1 MKKAKILLITQLLVN
16 DKMKLFKLLD
26 QSYDITYLITRKTEE
41 HTKTIN
47 DIDKIKYKH
56 FKHYNFLRGVFS
68 PSILKELVFS
78 DYDVVINQDPHT
90 PEAIISSI
98 ISKLRRKKSIIYS
111 ETWDWPRHP
120 SVKILA
126 PFLWIMFK
134 LTDSLIS
141 TSHKAVRFSQKLGY
155 PKSRQFFITNLPSDD
170 YYNPQNK
177 VSPPE
182 SLYDLK
188 DKIYDLKDKKVL
200 LYLNRIVPYKG
211 LDLLLK
217 AIENLN
223 RDDIHLIICGTDYK
237 DKKTRN
243 TYFIKDVMEKISSMN
258 NVSYVGYSEEKK
270 SFYLNLADLVV
281 FPTTTRDYDGESW
294 GVTTMEAMSAAKP
307 VLVTDAVGC
316 AEEVVNHRQNGLIIQ
331 HNNVNLLTTSLN
343 NLLADKEILKQMGK
357 NSRKIWKKITWQ
369 NYFLGYKKAIE
380 YSFNKI

>member
-1 MKKAKILLITQLLVN
+1 MKKIKILLITQLLVN
-16 DKMKLFKLLD
+16 DKMRLFKLLD
-26 QSYDITYLITRKTEE
+26 QNYDITYLITRKTEE

-56 FKHYNFLRGVFS
+56 FKPYNFLRGVFS
-68 PSILKELVFS
+68 PSILKEILFS

-90 PEAIISSI
+90 PEAILSSI
-98 ISKLRRKKSIIYS
+98 ISRLRRKKSIIYS
-111 ETWDWPRHP
+111 ETWNWPRHP

-155 PKSRQFFITNLPSDD
+155 PKSKKFFIAHLPSDD
-170 YYNPQNK
+170 YYNSQNK
-177 VSPPE
+177 VPLPE

-188 DKIYDLKDKKVL
+188 NKKVL

-243 TYFIKDVMEKISSMN
+243 THFIKNIMEKIDSMN

-294 GVTTMEAMSAAKP
+294 GVTTVEAMSAAKP

-316 AEEVVNHRQNGLIIQ
+316 AEEVVNHGQNGLIIQ
-331 HNNVNLLTTSLN
+331 HNNVTLLTTSLN
-343 NLLADKEILKQMGK
+343 NLLADKEILRQMGK
-357 NSRKIWKKITWQ
+357 SSRKIWKTITWE
-369 NYFLGYKKAIE
+369 NYFNSYKKAIE
-380 YSFNKI
+380 YSFSKI